1 VIHFIAL
8 ASAAA
13 SLLAAAQDAPDQAA
27 LSQDAPSLTHEDPVS
42 SHEDPASTRD
52 AVFTTPDSSLNP
64 RLTPLV
70 CPFKGEIEYEP
81 GEVSCGMITVPENR
95 ERDGTRLIQ
104 LHYVRI
110 APTGEDEAA
119 HREDPVI
126 YLTGGPGVG
135 VDAYVGRLN
144 DHPIAE
150 TRALYILEQRGIG
163 ASTSFCP
170 QFNTIDPGLN
180 AAASLDEMMVASAE
194 RNALCFREAAEQG
207 IDLTGYNTVE
217 NARDVRALREA
228 LGYEQWNVW
237 GISYGSHLGQMLLRQ
252 DPGGVRAIVLDAIV
266 PNDLVDLF
274 DLSRIFDLL
283 IANFTGDCEGA
294 RACDDLEAR
303 LFAAMESLRDD
314 PVILP
319 GADSEATPGGEV
331 WLPPAL
337 LAYLP
342 FSLAYEQDS
351 YPFIPAVMSNLADAL
366 ERRDPVV
373 LEGLAVALSGGMG
386 PGGGMTMSPGMS
398 AAVQCN
404 DGYVQAELAAA
415 QASAGSRWH
424 GLAVS
429 LPGSQRAAEVCE
441 EAGLTL
447 RDRADYALVQTGV
460 PTLIVNGAWDP
471 ITPPWLAVYIHE
483 AMPGSRYVEVPYAGH
498 GPTRSM
504 PECGGQV
511 MRDFF
516 DTLDLDSLDAS
527 CLVEGAGAP
536 QYEDLVW
543 TTSVYRALALT
554 PDAPQSFIVPMLWAG
569 ICVFILGLGVFML
582 PLAVLARV
590 IDRRPAA
597 ELAALTGGARLTG
610 WLAAVSGLTGLTLIG
625 VGAARLMEDADAAI
639 IAGLAAPAG
648 AGTWLMLVTGVLG
661 LLTLVLL
668 ARTLASGER
677 VRFGT
682 LTGITL
688 MGLAAAALTTFAFVW
703 DLGPF

>member
-1 VIHFIAL
+1 MNLIAL
-8 ASAAA
+8 TGAAA
-13 SLLAAAQDAPDQAA
+13 LLMAAAQDAPDPAA
-27 LSQDAPSLTHEDPVS
+27 LSQNDPALTHEA
-42 SHEDPASTRD
+42 PASTHD
-52 AVFTTPDSSLNP
+52 AAFETPDSSVNP

-95 ERDGTRLIQ
+95 ERAGTRLIQ

-110 APTGEDEAA
+110 APTGEDEDEY
-119 HREDPVI
+119 REDPVI

-135 VDAYVGRLN
+135 VDAYVGRLK

-170 QFNTIDPGLN
+170 QFNAIDPGLN
-180 AAASLDEMMVASAE
+180 DVRTLDEMMIAGAE
-194 RNALCFREAAEQG
+194 RNALCFREASEQG

-237 GISYGSHLGQMLLRQ
+237 GISYGSHLGQMLLTQ
-252 DPGGVRAIVLDAIV
+252 DPDGVRALVLDAIV
-266 PNDLVDLF
+266 PNDLAGLF
-274 DLSRIFDLL
+274 DFAGIFDTLV
-283 IANFTGDCEGA
+283 ANFADDCSGA
-294 RACDDLEAR
+294 KACRDLEAR
-303 LFAAMESLRDD
+303 LFAAMESLRDN
-314 PVILP
+314 PVYMP
-319 GADSEATPGGEV
+319 AADIETAPGGEV

-337 LAYLP
+337 LAYIP
-342 FSLAYEQDS
+342 FSLAYDEPT

-366 ERRDPVV
+366 TQRDPVV

-386 PGGGMTMSPGMS
+386 PGGGFSMSPGMS

-404 DGYVQAELAAA
+404 DGYVQGELTAAE
-415 QASAGSRWH
+415 ASAGSRWH
-424 GLAVS
+424 GLVVS
-429 LPGSQRAAEVCE
+429 LPGAQRAVQVCE
-441 EAGLTL
+441 EAGLFPRP
-447 RDRADYALVQTGV
+447 RDQYALVQSDV

-471 ITPPWLAVYIHE
+471 ITPPSLAVYIHE
-483 AMPGSRYVEVPYAGH
+483 AMPGTRYVEVPYAGH

-504 PECGGQV
+504 PECGAQV

-516 DTLDLDSLDAS
+516 DSRDMDALDVS
-527 CLVEGAGAP
+527 CLEEGPGAP

-543 TTSVYRALALT
+543 STAVYRALALT

-569 ICVFILGLGVFML
+569 LCIFILGLGIFIL
-582 PLAVLARV
+582 PLAVLARM

-597 ELAALTGGARLTG
+597 ELAALTGGARLTA
-610 WLAAVSGLTGLTLIG
+610 WLAGVSGLTGLTLIG

-648 AGTWLMLVTGVLG
+648 AGTWLMLLTGVLG
-661 LLTLVLL
+661 LASLVLL

-682 LTGITL
+682 LAGITL
-688 MGLAAAALTTFAFVW
+688 MGLSAAALTTFALVW

>member
-1 VIHFIAL
+1 MNWIVL
-8 ASAAA
+8 AGAAVSLLTAHQETTDAAVETQTVPVGTQEAVFDTEPGIAA
-13 SLLAAAQDAPDQAA
+13 SLQTAD
-27 LSQDAPSLTHEDPVS
+27 
-42 SHEDPASTRD
+42 TR
-52 AVFTTPDSSLNP
+52 V
-64 RLTPLV
+64 TPLV
-70 CPFKGEIEYEP
+70 CPFKGEIDYEP

-95 ERDGTRLIQ
+95 ERAGSRLIQ

-110 APTGEDEAA
+110 SPTGEDEAEY
-119 HREDPVI
+119 RDDPVI

-135 VDAYVGRLN
+135 VDAYVGRLK
-144 DHPIAE
+144 DHPIAQ

-170 QFNTIDPGLN
+170 QFDRLDPALN
-180 AAASLDEMMVASAE
+180 AARTLDEMIIASAE
-194 RNALCFREAAEQG
+194 RNALCFREAAAQG
-207 IDLTGYNTVE
+207 IDLSGYNTVE

-252 DPGGVRAIVLDAIV
+252 DPDGVRALVLDAIV
-266 PNDLVDLF
+266 PNDLHDLF
-274 DLSRIFDLL
+274 DLSRIFDVLV
-283 IANFTGDCEGA
+283 ANFTGDCHGA
-294 RACDDLEAR
+294 RACEDLEAR

-314 PVILP
+314 PVMLAA
-319 GADSEATPGGEV
+319 ADPELAPGGET

-337 LAYLP
+337 LAYMP

-351 YPFIPAVMSNLADAL
+351 YAFIPALMSNMADGL
-366 ERRDPVV
+366 TQRDPVV
-373 LEGLAVALSGGMG
+373 LDGLAAALSGGMG

-415 QASAGSRWH
+415 EASAGSRWH
-424 GLAVS
+424 GLVVS
-429 LPGSQRAAEVCE
+429 IAGSRRAAQVCQ

-447 RDRADYALVQTGV
+447 RDRADYALAQTDV

-516 DTLDLDSLDAS
+516 DNRDLAGLDAA
-527 CLVEGAGAP
+527 CLEEGAGAP
-536 QYEDLVW
+536 QYEDLMW
-543 TTSVYRALALT
+543 TTGVYRALALS
-554 PDAPQSFIVPMLWAG
+554 PDAPKAFIVPMVWAG
-569 ICVFILGLGVFML
+569 VSVLILLLGVIML
-582 PLAVLARV
+582 PMAVLARI

-597 ELAALTGGARLTG
+597 ELAALTGGARLAA
-610 WLAAVSGLTGLTLIG
+610 WLAGVSGLAGLALVG
-625 VGAARLMEDADAAI
+625 AGAARLMEDADAAI
-639 IAGLAAPAG
+639 LAGLAAPAG
-648 AGTWLMLVTGVLG
+648 AGSWLLLLAGLLG
-661 LLTLVLL
+661 LGSLILL
-668 ARTLASGER
+668 ARTLASGDR

-682 LTGITL
+682 LAGIAL
-688 MGLAAAALTTFAFVW
+688 MGLAAAALTTFALVW
-703 DLGPF
+703 DIGPF

>member
-1 VIHFIAL
+1 MIHLIAM
-8 ASAAA
+8 AGAAI
-13 SLLAAAQDAPDQAA
+13 SLLAAAQETPDPAA
-27 LSQDAPSLTHEDPVS
+27 LTQTAPAVTYEDPVS
-42 SHEDPASTRD
+42 TSETGLETSDTFP
-52 AVFTTPDSSLNP
+52 NP

-70 CPFKGEIEYEP
+70 CPFKGAIDYEP

-95 ERDGTRLIQ
+95 ERAGTRLIQ

-110 APTGEDEAA
+110 APTGEDEADY
-119 HREDPVI
+119 REDPVI

-135 VDAYVGRLN
+135 VDAYVGRLK

-180 AAASLDEMMVASAE
+180 AAASLDEMLIATAE
-194 RNALCFREAAEQG
+194 RNALCFREAAAQG

-252 DPGGVRAIVLDAIV
+252 DPEGVRALVLDAIV
-266 PNDLVDLF
+266 PNDLAGLF
-274 DLSRIFDLL
+274 DLSQIFDTLM
-283 IANFTGDCEGA
+283 ANFSGDCSGA
-294 RACDDLEAR
+294 KACRDLEAR
-303 LFAAMESLRDD
+303 LFAAMESLRDN

-319 GADSEATPGGEV
+319 ASDSEMVPGGEV

-342 FSLAYEQDS
+342 FSLAYDEPT

-366 ERRDPVV
+366 TRRDQLV
-373 LEGLAVALSGGMG
+373 LDGLAVALSGGMG
-386 PGGGMTMSPGMS
+386 QGGGFSMSPGMS

-404 DGYVQAELAAA
+404 DGYVQGELAAA
-415 QASAGSRWH
+415 QGSAGSRWH
-424 GLAVS
+424 GLVVS
-429 LPGSQRAAEVCE
+429 IPGSQRAVQVCE
-441 EAGLTL
+441 EAGLFPRP
-447 RDRADYALVQTGV
+447 RDQYALVQSDV

-471 ITPPWLAVYIHE
+471 ITPPSLAVYIHE
-483 AMPGSRYVEVPYAGH
+483 AMPGTRYVEVPYAGH

-504 PECGGQV
+504 PECGAQV

-516 DTLDLDSLDAS
+516 DNRDLESLDAT
-527 CLVEGAGAP
+527 CLEEGPGAP

-543 TTSVYRALALT
+543 NTAVYRALALA

-569 ICVFILGLGVFML
+569 ACVLILFLGVFIL
-582 PLAVLARV
+582 PLSVLARI

-597 ELAALTGGARLTG
+597 ELAALTGGARLTA

-625 VGAARLMEDADAAI
+625 AGAARLMEDADAAI

-648 AGTWLMLVTGVLG
+648 TGTWLMLLTGVLG
-661 LLTLVLL
+661 LASLVLL
-668 ARTLASGER
+668 ARTLTSGDR

-682 LTGITL
+682 LAGITL

>member
-1 VIHFIAL
+1 MIHLIAI
-8 ASAAA
+8 AGAAV
-13 SLLAAAQDAPDQAA
+13 SLMAAAQDAPEADAA
-27 LSQDAPSLTHEDPVS
+27 PQNAPAVTYDDPALTHEAPVTT
-42 SHEDPASTRD
+42 HEAGIETSDFSA
-52 AVFTTPDSSLNP
+52 NP

-81 GEVSCGMITVPENR
+81 GEISCGVITVPENR
-95 ERDGTRLIQ
+95 ERAGTRLIQ

-110 APTGEDEAA
+110 SPTGEDEAE

-135 VDAYVGRLN
+135 VDAYVGRLK

-163 ASTSFCP
+163 VSTSFCQ
-170 QFNTIDPGLN
+170 QFNAIDPSLN
-180 AAASLDEMMVASAE
+180 AARDLDEMSIASAE
-194 RNALCFREAAEQG
+194 RTALCFREASEQG

-252 DPGGVRAIVLDAIV
+252 DPDGVRALVLDAIV
-266 PNDLVDLF
+266 PNDLAGLF
-274 DLSRIFDLL
+274 DLSQIFDTLV
-283 IANFTGDCEGA
+283 ANFTGDCSGA
-294 RACDDLEAR
+294 RACRDLEAR
-303 LFAAMESLRDD
+303 LFAAMESLRDN

-319 GADSEATPGGEV
+319 AADIETTPGGEV

-337 LAYLP
+337 LAYIP
-342 FSLAYEQDS
+342 FSLAYDEPT

-366 ERRDPVV
+366 TRRDPVV

-386 PGGGMTMSPGMS
+386 PGGGFSMSPGMS

-404 DGYVQAELAAA
+404 DGYVQGELAAA
-415 QASAGSRWH
+415 EASAGSRWH
-424 GLAVS
+424 GLVVS
-429 LPGSQRAAEVCE
+429 IPGSQRAVQVCE
-441 EAGLTL
+441 EAGLFPRP
-447 RDRADYALVQTGV
+447 RDQYALVQSDV

-471 ITPPWLAVYIHE
+471 ITPPSLAVYVHE
-483 AMPGSRYVEVPYAGH
+483 AMPGARYVEVPYAGH

-504 PECGGQV
+504 PECGAQV
-511 MRDFF
+511 MSDFF
-516 DTLDLDSLDAS
+516 DSRDLAGLDVS
-527 CLVEGAGAP
+527 CFEEGPGAP

-543 TTSVYRALALT
+543 TTGVYRALALA

-569 ICVFILGLGVFML
+569 LSVLILGLGVLVL
-582 PLAVLARV
+582 PLAVLARI

-597 ELAALTGGARLTG
+597 ELSALTGGARLTA
-610 WLAAVSGLTGLTLIG
+610 WLAGVSGLTGLALIG
-625 VGAARLMEDADAAI
+625 AGAARLMEDADAAI

-648 AGTWLMLVTGVLG
+648 AGTWLMLLTGVLG
-661 LLTLVLL
+661 LASLVLL

-682 LTGITL
+682 LAGITL
-688 MGLAAAALTTFAFVW
+688 MGLSAAALTTFAFVW
-703 DLGPF
+703 DIGPF

>member
-1 VIHFIAL
+1 
-8 ASAAA
+8 
-13 SLLAAAQDAPDQAA
+13 
-27 LSQDAPSLTHEDPVS
+27 
-42 SHEDPASTRD
+42 
-52 AVFTTPDSSLNP
+52 
-64 RLTPLV
+64 
-70 CPFKGEIEYEP
+70 
-81 GEVSCGMITVPENR
+81 
-95 ERDGTRLIQ
+95 
-104 LHYVRI
+104 
-110 APTGEDEAA
+110 
-119 HREDPVI
+119 
-126 YLTGGPGVG
+126 
-135 VDAYVGRLN
+135 
-144 DHPIAE
+144 
-150 TRALYILEQRGIG
+150 
-163 ASTSFCP
+163 
-170 QFNTIDPGLN
+170 
-180 AAASLDEMMVASAE
+180 
-194 RNALCFREAAEQG
+194 
-207 IDLTGYNTVE
+207 
-217 NARDVRALREA
+217 
-228 LGYEQWNVW
+228 
-237 GISYGSHLGQMLLRQ
+237 
-252 DPGGVRAIVLDAIV
+252 
-266 PNDLVDLF
+266 
-274 DLSRIFDLL
+274 
-283 IANFTGDCEGA
+283 
-294 RACDDLEAR
+294 
-303 LFAAMESLRDD
+303 
-314 PVILP
+314 
-319 GADSEATPGGEV
+319 
-331 WLPPAL
+331 
-337 LAYLP
+337 
-342 FSLAYEQDS
+342 
-351 YPFIPAVMSNLADAL
+351 MSNLADAL

-516 DTLDLDSLDAS
+516 DDLDLDGLDVS
-527 CLVEGAGAP
+527 CLAEGAGAP
-536 QYEDLVW
+536 DYEDLMW

-554 PDAPQSFIVPMLWAG
+554 PDAPQAFVVPMVWAG
-569 ICVFILGLGVFML
+569 VCVLILVLGVFIL
-582 PLAVLARV
+582 PLSVLARI

-597 ELAALTGGARLTG
+597 ELAALTGGARLTA
-610 WLAAVSGLTGLTLIG
+610 WLAGVSGLTGLTLIG

-648 AGTWLMLVTGVLG
+648 AGTWLMLVSGVLG

-688 MGLAAAALTTFAFVW
+688 MGLAAAALTAFAFVW
-703 DLGPF
+703 DLAPF

>member
-1 VIHFIAL
+1 MIHLVAL
-8 ASAAA
+8 AGA
-13 SLLAAAQDAPDQAA
+13 SMSLMLAAQDAPDPDASAQNTPA
-27 LSQDAPSLTHEDPVS
+27 LTYEAPVS
-42 SHEDPASTRD
+42 TSETGLATSDTL
-52 AVFTTPDSSLNP
+52 PDP
-64 RLTPLV
+64 RLTPLI
-70 CPFKGEIEYEP
+70 CPFKGEIDYEP

-110 APTGEDEAA
+110 APTGEDEAEY
-119 HREDPVI
+119 REDPVI

-135 VDAYVGRLN
+135 VDAYVGRLK

-180 AAASLDEMMVASAE
+180 AATSLDEMMIATAE

-228 LGYEQWNVW
+228 LGYEDWNVW

-252 DPGGVRAIVLDAIV
+252 DPDGVRALVLDAIV
-266 PNDLVDLF
+266 PNDLFDLF
-274 DLSRIFDLL
+274 NWASIFDLL
-283 IANFTGDCEGA
+283 IANFTGDCNGA
-294 RACDDLEAR
+294 RACEDLEAR

-319 GADSEATPGGEV
+319 ATDSEATPGGEV

-351 YPFIPAVMSNLADAL
+351 YPFIPSVMSNLADAL

-373 LEGLAVALSGGMG
+373 LDGLAVALSGGMG
-386 PGGGMTMSPGMS
+386 PGGGITMSQGMS

-404 DGYVQAELAAA
+404 DGYVQGELAAA
-415 QASAGSRWH
+415 EASTGSRWH
-424 GLAVS
+424 GLVVS
-429 LPGSQRAAEVCE
+429 VPGAQRAVEVCE
-441 EAGLTL
+441 QAGLFM
-447 RDRADYALVQTGV
+447 RDRAEYALVQSDV

-471 ITPPWLAVYIHE
+471 ITPPSLAVYIHE
-483 AMPGSRYVEVPYAGH
+483 AMPGTRYVEVPYADH

-511 MRDFF
+511 MSDFF
-516 DTLDLDSLDAS
+516 DTLDLDGLDVS
-527 CLVEGAGAP
+527 CLAEGAGVP

-543 TTSVYRALALT
+543 STAVYRALALT
-554 PDAPQSFIVPMLWAG
+554 PDAPKSFIVPMLWAG
-569 ICVFILGLGVFML
+569 TCVLILLLGVLMM
-582 PLAVLARV
+582 PLAVLARI

-597 ELAALTGGARLTG
+597 ELGALTGGARLTA
-610 WLAAVSGLTGLTLIG
+610 WLAGVSGLTGLALIG
-625 VGAARLMEDADAAI
+625 AGAARLMEDADAAI

-661 LLTLVLL
+661 LASLVLL
-668 ARTLASGER
+668 ARTLASGDR

>member
-1 VIHFIAL
+1 MIHLIAM
-8 ASAAA
+8 AGAAI
-13 SLLAAAQDAPDQAA
+13 SLLAAAQETPDPAA
-27 LSQDAPSLTHEDPVS
+27 LTQTAPAVTYEDPVS
-42 SHEDPASTRD
+42 TSETGLETSDTFP
-52 AVFTTPDSSLNP
+52 NP

-70 CPFKGEIEYEP
+70 CPFKGAIDYEL

-95 ERDGTRLIQ
+95 ERAGTRLIQ

-110 APTGEDEAA
+110 APTGEDEADY
-119 HREDPVI
+119 REDPVI

-135 VDAYVGRLN
+135 VDAYVGRLK

-180 AAASLDEMMVASAE
+180 AAASLDEMLIATAE
-194 RNALCFREAAEQG
+194 RNALCFREAAAQG

-252 DPGGVRAIVLDAIV
+252 DPEGVRALVLDAIV
-266 PNDLVDLF
+266 PNDLAGLF
-274 DLSRIFDLL
+274 DLSQIFDTLM
-283 IANFTGDCEGA
+283 ANFSGDCSGA
-294 RACDDLEAR
+294 KACRDLEAR
-303 LFAAMESLRDD
+303 LFAAMESLRDN

-319 GADSEATPGGEV
+319 ASDSEMVPGGEV

-342 FSLAYEQDS
+342 FSLAYDEPT

-366 ERRDPVV
+366 TRRDQLV
-373 LEGLAVALSGGMG
+373 LDGLAVALSGGMG
-386 PGGGMTMSPGMS
+386 QGGGFSMSPGMS

-404 DGYVQAELAAA
+404 DGYVQGELAAA
-415 QASAGSRWH
+415 QGSAGSRWH
-424 GLAVS
+424 GLVVS
-429 LPGSQRAAEVCE
+429 IPGSQRAVQVCE
-441 EAGLTL
+441 EAGLFPRP
-447 RDRADYALVQTGV
+447 RDQYALVQSDV

-471 ITPPWLAVYIHE
+471 ITPPSLAVYIHE
-483 AMPGSRYVEVPYAGH
+483 AMPGTRYVEVPYAGH

-504 PECGGQV
+504 PECGAQV

-516 DTLDLDSLDAS
+516 DNRDLESLDAT
-527 CLVEGAGAP
+527 CLEEGPGAP

-543 TTSVYRALALT
+543 NTAVYRALALA

-569 ICVFILGLGVFML
+569 ACVLILFLGVFIL
-582 PLAVLARV
+582 PLSVLARI

-597 ELAALTGGARLTG
+597 ELAALTGGARLTA

-625 VGAARLMEDADAAI
+625 AGAARLMKDADAAI

-648 AGTWLMLVTGVLG
+648 TGTWLMLLTGVLG
-661 LLTLVLL
+661 LASLVML
-668 ARTLASGER
+668 ARTLTSGDR

-682 LTGITL
+682 LAGITL

>member
-1 VIHFIAL
+1 MIHLIAL
-8 ASAAA
+8 AGATM
-13 SLLAAAQDAPDQAA
+13 SLMLAAQDAPEPDASAQNTPA
-27 LSQDAPSLTHEDPVS
+27 LTYEDPAS
-42 SHEDPASTRD
+42 TYEDPASTRD

-70 CPFKGEIEYEP
+70 CPFKGEIDYEP

-95 ERDGTRLIQ
+95 ERDGSRLIQ

-110 APTGEDEAA
+110 APTGEDEAE

-135 VDAYVGRLN
+135 VDAYVGRLK

-170 QFNTIDPGLN
+170 QFSAIDPGLN
-180 AAASLDEMMVASAE
+180 AARDLDEMMIATAE

-228 LGYEQWNVW
+228 LGYEDWNVW

-252 DPGGVRAIVLDAIV
+252 DPEGVRALVLDAIV
-266 PNDLVDLF
+266 PNDLFDLF
-274 DLSRIFDLL
+274 NWARIFDLL
-283 IANFTGDCEGA
+283 VANFAGDCNGA
-294 RACDDLEAR
+294 RACEDLEAR
-303 LFAAMESLRDD
+303 LFDAMESLRDD

-319 GADSEATPGGEV
+319 ATDSEATPGGEV

-351 YPFIPAVMSNLADAL
+351 YAFIPSVMSNLADAL

-373 LEGLAVALSGGMG
+373 LDGLAVALSGGMG
-386 PGGGMTMSPGMS
+386 PGGGMTMSQGMS

-404 DGYVQAELAAA
+404 DGYVQGELAAT
-415 QASAGSRWH
+415 QASTGSRWH
-424 GLAVS
+424 SLVVS
-429 LPGSQRAAEVCE
+429 LPGAQRAVEVCE
-441 EAGLTL
+441 QAGLFM
-447 RDRADYALVQTGV
+447 RDRAEYALVQSDV

-471 ITPPWLAVYIHE
+471 ITPPSLAVYIHE
-483 AMPGSRYVEVPYAGH
+483 AMPGTRYVEVPYAGH

-511 MRDFF
+511 MSDFF
-516 DTLDLDSLDAS
+516 DTLDLDGLDVS
-527 CLVEGAGAP
+527 CLSEGASVP

-554 PDAPQSFIVPMLWAG
+554 PNAPQSFIVPMVWAG
-569 ICVFILGLGVFML
+569 ICVLILFLGVFIL
-582 PLAVLARV
+582 PLSVLARM

-597 ELAALTGGARLTG
+597 ELAALTGGARLTA
-610 WLAAVSGLTGLTLIG
+610 WLAGVSGLAGLSLIG
-625 VGAARLMEDADAAI
+625 AGAARLMEDADAAI

-688 MGLAAAALTTFAFVW
+688 MGLAGAALTSFAFVW

>member
-1 VIHFIAL
+1 MIHLIAM
-8 ASAAA
+8 AGAAV
-13 SLLAAAQDAPDQAA
+13 SLMAAAQDAPDQAVTD
-27 LSQDAPSLTHEDPVS
+27 QNAPVMTHEDPITTP
-42 SHEDPASTRD
+42 EDPVTTPEAG
-52 AVFTTPDSSLNP
+52 FTTPDFSINP

-70 CPFKGEIEYEP
+70 CPFKGAIDYEP
-81 GEVSCGMITVPENR
+81 GEVSCGVITVPENR
-95 ERDGTRLIQ
+95 ERAGTRLIQ

-110 APTGEDEAA
+110 APTGEDEDEY
-119 HREDPVI
+119 REDPVI

-135 VDAYVGRLN
+135 VDAYVGRLK
-144 DHPIAE
+144 DHPVTQ

-170 QFNTIDPGLN
+170 QFNAIDPALN
-180 AAASLDEMMVASAE
+180 AATNLDEMSIASAE
-194 RNALCFREAAEQG
+194 RIALCFREAAEQG

-228 LGYEQWNVW
+228 LGYEAWNVW
-237 GISYGSHLGQMLLRQ
+237 GISYGSHLGQMLLRE
-252 DPGGVRAIVLDAIV
+252 DPHGVRALVLDAIV

-274 DLSRIFDLL
+274 DLSRIFDVM
-283 IANFTGDCEGA
+283 IANFTEDCNGA
-294 RACDDLEAR
+294 RACQDLEAR

-319 GADSEATPGGEV
+319 GVDSETTPGGEV

-342 FSLAYEQDS
+342 FSMAYEEAT
-351 YPFIPAVMSNLADAL
+351 YPFVPAVMSNLSDAL
-366 ERRDPVV
+366 QRRDPIV
-373 LEGLAVALSGGMG
+373 LDGLAVALSGGLG

-415 QASAGSRWH
+415 EASAGSRWH
-424 GLAVS
+424 GLVVS
-429 LPGSQRAAEVCE
+429 LPGSQRAAQVCE

-447 RDRADYALVQTGV
+447 RDRADYALVQSDV

-516 DTLDLDSLDAS
+516 DTRDLDSLDAT
-527 CLVEGAGAP
+527 CLEEGPGAP
-536 QYEDLVW
+536 KYEDLVW
-543 TTSVYRALALT
+543 TTSIYRALALT
-554 PDAPQSFIVPMLWAG
+554 PDAPQSFIAPMLWAG
-569 ICVFILGLGVFML
+569 LSVLILGLGVVIL
-582 PLAVLARV
+582 PLAVLARI

-597 ELAALTGGARLTG
+597 ELAALTGGARLTA
-610 WLAAVSGLTGLTLIG
+610 WLAGASGLMGLALIG
-625 VGAARLMEDADAAI
+625 AGAARLMEDADAAI

-648 AGTWLMLVTGVLG
+648 IGTWLMLVTGVLG
-661 LLTLVLL
+661 LASLVLL

-682 LTGITL
+682 LAGITL
-688 MGLAAAALTTFAFVW
+688 MGLSAAALTTFAFVW

>member
-1 VIHFIAL
+1 MIHLIAM
-8 ASAAA
+8 AGAAA
-13 SLLAAAQDAPDQAA
+13 SLMAAAQDAADV
-27 LSQDAPSLTHEDPVS
+27 PVS
-42 SHEDPASTRD
+42 SEITPVSPYEAP
-52 AVFTTPDSSLNP
+52 VFPDFTGSALDERGIDP
-64 RLTPLV
+64 RLIPLV

-81 GEVSCGMITVPENR
+81 GEISCGVITVPENR
-95 ERDGTRLIQ
+95 ERAGTRLIQ

-110 APTGEDEAA
+110 APTGEDEAE

-135 VDAYVGRLN
+135 VDAYVGRLK
-144 DHPIAE
+144 DHPIAQ

-180 AAASLDEMMVASAE
+180 AARDLDEMMIASAE

-237 GISYGSHLGQMLLRQ
+237 GISYGSHLGQMLLTQ
-252 DPGGVRAIVLDAIV
+252 DPDGVRALVLDAIV
-266 PNDLVDLF
+266 PNDLAGLF
-274 DLSRIFDLL
+274 DLSQIFDTLV
-283 IANFTGDCEGA
+283 ANFTGDCSGA
-294 RACDDLEAR
+294 RACRDLEAR
-303 LFAAMESLRDD
+303 LFAAMESLRDN

-319 GADSEATPGGEV
+319 AADIETTPGGEV

-337 LAYLP
+337 LAYIP
-342 FSLAYEQDS
+342 FSLAYDEPT

-366 ERRDPVV
+366 TQRDPVV

-386 PGGGMTMSPGMS
+386 PGGGFSMSPGMS

-404 DGYVQAELAAA
+404 DGYVQGELAAA
-415 QASAGSRWH
+415 EASAGSRWH
-424 GLAVS
+424 GLVVS
-429 LPGSQRAAEVCE
+429 IPGSQRAVQVCE
-441 EAGLTL
+441 EAGLSPRP
-447 RDRADYALVQTGV
+447 RDQYALVQSDV

-471 ITPPWLAVYIHE
+471 ITPPSLAVYIHE
-483 AMPGSRYVEVPYAGH
+483 AMPGTRYVEAPYAGH

-504 PECGGQV
+504 PECGAQV

-516 DTLDLDSLDAS
+516 DSRELAGLDVS
-527 CLVEGAGAP
+527 CLEEGPGAP
-536 QYEDLVW
+536 EYEDLVW
-543 TTSVYRALALT
+543 STAVYRALALT
-554 PDAPQSFIVPMLWAG
+554 PDAPQSFIIPMLWAG
-569 ICVFILGLGVFML
+569 VCIFILGLGVFIL
-582 PLAVLARV
+582 PLAVAARM

-597 ELAALTGGARLTG
+597 ELAALTGGARLTA
-610 WLAAVSGLTGLTLIG
+610 WLAAVSGLTGLALIG
-625 VGAARLMEDADAAI
+625 AGAARLMEDADAAI

-648 AGTWLMLVTGVLG
+648 AGTWLMLLTGVLG
-661 LLTLVLL
+661 LASLVLL

-682 LTGITL
+682 LAGITL
-688 MGLAAAALTTFAFVW
+688 MGLSAAALTTFALVW

>member
-1 VIHFIAL
+1 MMNWIVL
-8 ASAAA
+8 AGAAV
-13 SLLAAAQDAPDQAA
+13 SLLTAHQETTDAAVETQAA
-27 LSQDAPSLTHEDPVS
+27 PVGAQ
-42 SHEDPASTRD
+42 EAVFETEPDPAARLQ
-52 AVFTTPDSSLNP
+52 TTDT

-70 CPFKGEIEYEP
+70 CPFRGEIDYEP

-95 ERDGTRLIQ
+95 ERAGSRLIQ

-110 APTGEDEAA
+110 SPTGEDEAE
-119 HREDPVI
+119 HRDDPVI

-135 VDAYVGRLN
+135 VDAYVGRLK
-144 DHPIAE
+144 DHPIAQ

-180 AAASLDEMMVASAE
+180 AARNLDEMMIASAE

-207 IDLTGYNTVE
+207 IDLSGYNTVE

-252 DPGGVRAIVLDAIV
+252 DPGGVRALVLDAIV
-266 PNDLVDLF
+266 PNDLHDLF
-274 DLSRIFDLL
+274 DMSRIFDVLV
-283 IANFTGDCEGA
+283 ANFTGDCDGA
-294 RACDDLEAR
+294 RACEDLEAR

-314 PVILP
+314 PVMLAA
-319 GADSEATPGGEV
+319 ADPELAPGGET

-337 LAYLP
+337 LAYMP
-342 FSLAYEQDS
+342 FSLAYEQET
-351 YPFIPAVMSNLADAL
+351 YAFIPALMSNMADAL
-366 ERRDPVV
+366 TQRDPVV
-373 LEGLAVALSGGMG
+373 LDGLAVALSGGMG

-415 QASAGSRWH
+415 EASAGSRWH
-424 GLAVS
+424 GLVVS
-429 LPGSQRAAEVCE
+429 VAGSQRAAQVCE
-441 EAGLTL
+441 EAGLTP
-447 RDRADYALVQTGV
+447 RDRADYALVQTDV

-511 MRDFF
+511 MREFF
-516 DTLDLDSLDAS
+516 DNRDLAGLDAA
-527 CLVEGAGAP
+527 CLEAGAGAP
-536 QYEDLVW
+536 QYEDLMW
-543 TTSVYRALALT
+543 TTGIYRALALS
-554 PDAPQSFIVPMLWAG
+554 PDAPKAFIAPMAWVGVSGL
-569 ICVFILGLGVFML
+569 ILLLGVIML
-582 PLAVLARV
+582 PMAVLARI

-597 ELAALTGGARLTG
+597 ELAALTGGARLAA
-610 WLAAVSGLTGLTLIG
+610 WLAGVSGLAGLALVG
-625 VGAARLMEDADAAI
+625 AGAARLIEDAEAAI
-639 IAGLAAPAG
+639 LAGLAAPAG
-648 AGTWLMLVTGVLG
+648 AGSWLLLLTGLLG
-661 LLTLVLL
+661 LGSLILL

-682 LTGITL
+682 LAGITL

-703 DLGPF
+703 DIGPF